1 VRIDAVQPGARH
13 QNLEG
18 AKHEFSPGASERTS
32 LLIEKVDGK
41 LTFEHSVVKAQGNLG
56 S

>member
-1 VRIDAVQPGARH
+1 VGLMQCSQEQGTRIWKEPSMNFH
-13 QNLEG
+13 LEPLKEP
-18 AKHEFSPGASERTS
+18 A